1 MDFSWLINQQ
11 STAVF
16 VGLRKRQRAHLLQA
30 LDSLAKNPYP
40 EMAGRFQDAKGRL
53 FYIKQFGEFV
63 ITYFVDDPVRQIHIV
78 DLVKV

>member
-16 VGLRKRQRAHLLQA
+16 VGLRKRERTHLLQA

-40 EMAGRFQDAKGRL
+40 EMTGSFQDSKGRV
-53 FYIKQFGEFV
+53 FNIKQFGEFV
-63 ITYFVDDPVRQIHIV
+63 ITYFVDDPVRQIQIV